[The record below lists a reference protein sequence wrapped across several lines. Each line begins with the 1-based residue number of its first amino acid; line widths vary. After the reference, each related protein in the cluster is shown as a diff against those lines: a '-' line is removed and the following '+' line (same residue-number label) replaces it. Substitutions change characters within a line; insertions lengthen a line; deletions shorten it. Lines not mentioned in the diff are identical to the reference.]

1 MAKRM
6 RGIIASYGLT
16 MGIVKRW
23 LHEDIPIRTD
33 WLRDEEVAGE
43 LKAIDEAFS
52 RYREN
57 LSVKEVTSPL
67 MQSLREAHI
76 ELISD
81 PFLID
86 SVHKRIQEEKMSA
99 DRALDTTIRIMAAQL
114 EALEDP
120 YLRERGTDYRDMG
133 RSLLY
138 ELKGLPVPR
147 LDHLSS
153 PCILVTEELA
163 PSEAIELDKANVL
176 GFTSDR
182 GGATSHTSIIAQT
195 LGIPALVGM
204 KRLSREVN
212 DGDFII
218 LDAENGELIINPDVD
233 TIQEARQKME
243 VGRAETVRL
252 SLEKAEKAVTADG
265 HVVDG
270 MGSIGGLDDLT
281 VGILAGA
288 EGVGLF
294 RTEMLYMELDHF
306 PTEDEQLAVYRQA
319 AEALQ
324 GNVLTIRTLDIGGD
338 KRLPYYAFPRE
349 ANPFL
354 GWRALRFCFDEE
366 IIFRTQLRAILRAS
380 AYGNVRLMLPMVVGL
395 DELARAKRMIEEE
408 KEKLAER
415 GRAFNP
421 SIPVGIMLETPAAVM
436 LAEELAHACD
446 FFSIGT
452 NDLTQY
458 ILATDRGNDRVAGL
472 HSPYHPAVI
481 RAIKQGVDAAH
492 RAGISCGMCG
502 GFAGNLRALP
512 LLIGL
517 GVDALSV
524 PASVIPKLKEKIRH
538 ITLKEGR
545 RLAKQALG
553 LSATAEIMQAVISQ
567 EQDIRQKG
575 ES

>member
-1 MAKRM
+1 
-6 RGIIASYGLT
+6 
-16 MGIVKRW
+16 
-23 LHEDIPIRTD
+23 
-33 WLRDEEVAGE
+33 
-43 LKAIDEAFS
+43 
-52 RYREN
+52 
-57 LSVKEVTSPL
+57 
-67 MQSLREAHI
+67 
-76 ELISD
+76 
-81 PFLID
+81 
-86 SVHKRIQEEKMSA
+86 MSA

-243 VGRAETVRL
+243 AGRAETVRL
-252 SLEKAEKAVTADG
+252 SLEKAEKAVTSDG
-265 HVVDG
+265 HVVDV
-270 MGSIGGLDDLT
+270 MVNIGGLDDLT

-502 GFAGNLRALP
+502 GFAGNLRALA

-538 ITLKEGR
+538 ITLEEGR

-567 EQDIRQKG
+567 EQDIQYKG

>member
-43 LKAIDEAFS
+43 LKAIDAAFS
-52 RYREN
+52 RYREK
-57 LSVKEVTSPL
+57 LSAKEVTSPL

-265 HVVDG
+265 HVVDV
-270 MGSIGGLDDLT
+270 MVNIGGLDDLT

-421 SIPVGIMLETPAAVM
+421 SIPVGIMLETPAVVM
-436 LAEELAHACD
+436 LADELAHACD

-502 GFAGNLRALP
+502 GFAGNLRALA

>member
-243 VGRAETVRL
+243 AGRAETVRL

-265 HVVDG
+265 HVVDI
-270 MGSIGGLDDLT
+270 MVNIGGLDDLT

-294 RTEMLYMELDHF
+294 RTEMLYML
-306 PTEDEQLAVYRQA
+306 
-319 AEALQ
+319 
-324 GNVLTIRTLDIGGD
+324 
-338 KRLPYYAFPRE
+338 
-349 ANPFL
+349 
-354 GWRALRFCFDEE
+354 
-366 IIFRTQLRAILRAS
+366 S
-380 AYGNVRLMLPMVVGL
+380 
-395 DELARAKRMIEEE
+395 
-408 KEKLAER
+408 
-415 GRAFNP
+415 
-421 SIPVGIMLETPAAVM
+421 
-436 LAEELAHACD
+436 
-446 FFSIGT
+446 
-452 NDLTQY
+452 
-458 ILATDRGNDRVAGL
+458 
-472 HSPYHPAVI
+472 
-481 RAIKQGVDAAH
+481 
-492 RAGISCGMCG
+492 
-502 GFAGNLRALP
+502 
-512 LLIGL
+512 LI
-517 GVDALSV
+517 
-524 PASVIPKLKEKIRH
+524 H
-538 ITLKEGR
+538 I
-545 RLAKQALG
+545 
-553 LSATAEIMQAVISQ
+553 
-567 EQDIRQKG
+567 
-575 ES
+575 